1 MTGLPLADTSVQ
13 SVRTYK
19 IVLVGSNIRSSNSPM
34 FHLMTGK
41 FARSFYDT
49 IGLDTYSKEEKI
61 GNIRA
66 VLSIWNIS
74 SNERFRSI
82 RALTLLGTR
91 VAIVLYQAW
100 NPSSLERAHRWIREI
115 REVIKESGDILLV
128 AETNNGPEEKETI
141 AQGERIADLE
151 HITGHFV
158 VSTNNIQEY
167 AFMMN
172 EVAFLCV
179 NGFYVFSRILP
190 RKRKMEYVIRALQG
204 ISYEIEHIFP
214 PLSDAKSILEQGNIS
229 RILKFRGIQKEFKV
243 SSATLLHY
251 LHSRN
256 ILRLRDKLIWQLIRE
271 DYISLILN
279 KHNVEHDIADGAV
292 FIKGKYNKYKIS
304 IHDAKAYLS
313 PSNQSICIVPTGKLT
328 AIVSDPVISDL
339 YGVESITLTG
349 SDAMLLSIIYTL
361 AFDTEIRDDVLLS
374 QILPKK

>member
-1 MTGLPLADTSVQ
+1 MTGLPLADASTQ

-19 IVLVGSNIRSSNSPM
+19 IVLVGSNIRSDNSPM

-74 SNERFRSI
+74 SNDRFRSI

-91 VAIVLYQAW
+91 VAIILYQAW
-100 NPSSLERAHRWIREI
+100 NPDSLVRAKQWIGEI
-115 REVIKESGDILLV
+115 REVVKETGDILLV
-128 AETNNGPEEKETI
+128 AETRNGVEEKKVIEE
-141 AQGERIADLE
+141 GEKIADRE
-151 HITGHFV
+151 QVTGHFV
-158 VSTNNIQEY
+158 VSTDNIQEY

-190 RKRKMEYVIRALQG
+190 KKKKIEYVTRALQG
-204 ISYEIEHIFP
+204 ISYDIEHIFP
-214 PLSDAKSILEQGNIS
+214 PLNDPETILEQGNIS
-229 RILKFRGIQKEFKV
+229 RILRFRGIQKEFKV

-251 LHSRN
+251 LNSRN

-279 KHNVEHDIADGAV
+279 KYNVEHDIADGVV
-292 FIKGKYNKYKIS
+292 FIKGKFNRYKIS
-304 IHDAKAYLS
+304 IHDAKAYLA
-313 PSNQSICIVPTGKLT
+313 PSNQSICIVPAGKLT
-328 AIVSDPVISDL
+328 AVVSDPVINDL
-339 YGVESITLTG
+339 YGVESIMLTG
-349 SDAMLLSIIYTL
+349 PDAMLLSIIYTL
-361 AFDTEIRDDVLLS
+361 AFDSEIRDDVLLS